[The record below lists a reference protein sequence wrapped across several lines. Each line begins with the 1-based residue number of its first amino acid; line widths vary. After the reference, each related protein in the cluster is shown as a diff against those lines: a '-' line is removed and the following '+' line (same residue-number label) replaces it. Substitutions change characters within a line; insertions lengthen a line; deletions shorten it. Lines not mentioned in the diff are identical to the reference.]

1 MANQGYKEGPRKIR
15 WVLAHEPIEL
25 FLRAA
30 KVFKAQ
36 MEQVAP
42 GKLDFEIMTLGEYSE
57 RYHDGRKITKHDL
70 LDLMET
76 GDIEMSQMYTST
88 LGRKHNRDMWALDMP
103 FLFRDH
109 DHAKKV
115 LEGDVGQKLM
125 RDMSQTTNVHGLA
138 FTYSGGYRMIP
149 ANVAIKKIEDFRGI
163 PLRCNKSPI
172 AAETFIAV
180 GAEPVQIELEEIN
193 QAVADGRIEGGESTY
208 ARFFALQQNDCC
220 KMINDAE
227 HSLFLTSIII
237 AKSFWS
243 DLDQDL
249 QAMLQEAA
257 TSAARMERKESIED
271 VAIVKDMC
279 NKDNIQI
286 NTLPLEERER
296 FQKATEYLYEKFDG
310 MFSEGLVKQIRA
322 S

>member
-1 MANQGYKEGPRKIR
+1 VGRTLQTFKAIMANQNQDGPRKIR

-42 GKLDFEIMTLGEYSE
+42 GRLDFEIMTLGEYSE
-57 RYHDGRKITKHDL
+57 RYQEGRKVTKHDL

-115 LEGDVGQKLM
+115 LEGDVGKKLM
-125 RDMSQTTNVHGLA
+125 KDMSQTTNVHGLA

-193 QAVADGRIEGGESTY
+193 DAVKDGRIEGGESTY
-208 ARFFALQQNDCC
+208 ARFYALSQNESC
-220 KMINDAE
+220 KLINDAE

-243 DLDQDL
+243 ELDQDM
-249 QAMLQEAA
+249 QEMLQVAA
-257 TSAARMERKESIED
+257 TDAARMER
-271 VAIVKDMC
+271 C
-279 NKDNIQI
+279 
-286 NTLPLEERER
+286 
-296 FQKATEYLYEKFDG
+296 EK
-310 MFSEGLVKQIRA
+310 QRA
-322 S
+322 NCAVQRVHGACSCRQTRTRLKGKNSFRHAFFHFPCL

>member
-1 MANQGYKEGPRKIR
+1 MEAPRKVR

-30 KVFKAQ
+30 RRFKAT

-42 GKLDFEIMTLGEYSE
+42 GRLDFEIMTLSEYSD
-57 RYHDGRKITKHDL
+57 RYAGGRTITKHDL
-70 LDLMET
+70 LDLMES

-109 DHAKKV
+109 EHARKV
-115 LEGDVGQKLM
+115 LEGEIGQKLM
-125 RDMSQTTNVHGLA
+125 MDLAEKTNVQGLA

-149 ANVAIKKIEDFRGI
+149 GNVVIEKIEDFQGL

-180 GAEPVQIELEEIN
+180 GAEPVQIELEEIPE
-193 QAVADGRIEGGESTY
+193 AVKDGRILGGESTY
-208 ARFFALQQNDCC
+208 ARFYGLEQNECC
-220 KMINDAE
+220 KVINDAE
-227 HSLFLTSIII
+227 HSLFLTSIIV

-243 DLDQDL
+243 LLDEDL
-249 QAMLQEAA
+249 QQMVKDAA
-257 TSAARMERKESIED
+257 FDAARSERQESLEDIE
-271 VAIVKDMC
+271 VVKARC
-279 NKDNIQI
+279 LKDDIKI
-286 NTLPLEERER
+286 ATLPPAERAR
-296 FQKATEYLYEKFDG
+296 FEQKTAYLYEKFDS
-310 MFSEGLVKQIRA
+310 MFTPGLIADIRA
-322 S
+322 AAAA